1 MRVDRCEEGGC
12 CWFVV
17 MKDSDDCL
25 ETAMRAAMLVV
36 GDLCPGLT
44 FGLRDLY
51 CDGVSHAS
59 FLITADK
66 KEC

>member
-1 MRVDRCEEGGC
+1 
-12 CWFVV
+12 